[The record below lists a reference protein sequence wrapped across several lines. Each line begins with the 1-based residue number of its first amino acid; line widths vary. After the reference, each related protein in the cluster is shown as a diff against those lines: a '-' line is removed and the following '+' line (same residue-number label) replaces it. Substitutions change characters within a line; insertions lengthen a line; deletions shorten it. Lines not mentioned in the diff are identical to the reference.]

1 MTAVRQEVRG
11 QKDDLV
17 MLQCLLVI
25 AKKLE
30 KEWAEMSE
38 KNSKRMCSQRQI
50 KKIQ

>member
-30 KEWAEMSE
+30 KEW
-38 KNSKRMCSQRQI
+38 QRCQRI
-50 KKIQ
+50 PRECVLKDK